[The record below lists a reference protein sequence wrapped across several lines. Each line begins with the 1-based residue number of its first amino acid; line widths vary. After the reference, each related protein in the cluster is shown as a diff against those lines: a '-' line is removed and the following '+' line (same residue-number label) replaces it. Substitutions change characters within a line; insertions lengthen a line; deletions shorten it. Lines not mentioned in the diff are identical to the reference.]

1 MFSPNIPTQP
11 SGSVTRPQV
20 MEEDDIKLLKSAPEL
35 ISVFTAALPK
45 LLVYKAVK
53 TSVVDRLTALLEP
66 FKENPQLL
74 DPNLSNIVT
83 TLTSAFLPLL
93 RDIPDIRNQ
102 RLTKWLANSKTTP
115 LWSAIFLPLSTL
127 CKVRGYKTITRFF
140 DNRPQYLEPMLD
152 ALDACIEVENL
163 NQDLID
169 EKYIILLWVW
179 HLMLTPYDIAAITAR
194 TSSRHVLPELFLFS
208 TISHA

>member
-1 MFSPNIPTQP
+1 MFSPNTQP
-11 SGSVTRPQV
+11 TGSVTRLPV

-35 ISVFTAALPK
+35 ISEFTAALPK
-45 LLVYKAVK
+45 FLLYKAVK
-53 TSVVDRLTALLEP
+53 TSVVDRLTALLEL

-102 RLTKWLANSKTTP
+102 RLTEWLANSKTTP
-115 LWSAIFLPLSTL
+115 LWRAICLLLSTL

-140 DNRPQYLEPMLD
+140 DNRPQYLEPMID

-163 NQDLID
+163 NQDFID

-194 TSSRHVLPELFLFS
+194 TSSRHVLPVLFLFS